1 MLDEVASLKKH
12 FPSVL
17 IGAGTDYNF
26 RELNVNRFNGNGVDF
41 ISYSIDPQEHAT
53 DNLTIIE
60 NIAGQSETILSA
72 RDIYGHTK
80 AIHISSLTLKKRF
93 NPAATVPADKLLS
106 NELKAD
112 PRQATEFAAAFT
124 LGSIKCLSNANANSV
139 TLFQTEGNQGIIS
152 LSGQKYP
159 MYNVLQEIL
168 TNEPSE
174 IIYTESSQ
182 PLTCDGV
189 LLVNVKQKKLMLV
202 NYTEY
207 KQRVTFQNKEYP
219 LEPYATQIVNINGSV
234 FV

>member
-1 MLDEVASLKKH
+1 
-12 FPSVL
+12 
-17 IGAGTDYNF
+17 
-26 RELNVNRFNGNGVDF
+26 
-41 ISYSIDPQEHAT
+41 
-53 DNLTIIE
+53 
-60 NIAGQSETILSA
+60 LSA

-93 NPAATVPADKLLS
+93 NPAATVPADKLLP

-112 PRQATEFAAAFT
+112 PRQVTEFAAAFT

-168 TNEPSE
+168 SNEPSE
-174 IIYTESSQ
+174 IIYTESSE

-189 LLVNVKQKKLMLV
+189 LLVNAKQKRLMLV
-202 NYTEY
+202 NYTED